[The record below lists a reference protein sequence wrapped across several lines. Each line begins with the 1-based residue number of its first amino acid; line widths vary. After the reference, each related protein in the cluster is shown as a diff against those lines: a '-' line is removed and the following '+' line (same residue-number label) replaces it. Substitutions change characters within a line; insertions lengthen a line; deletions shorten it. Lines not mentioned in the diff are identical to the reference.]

1 MTALLDVRRLA
12 LVAAALAGVAA
23 LVWSLDLSRIETL
36 LLAFVGAGL
45 ADVAGIWWNERI
57 EARRARDLPSGLLKL
72 IGSAGYV
79 REACRPDGTVRV
91 GLEEWPSRAAGG
103 RHIPPGQRVVVLDVE
118 SHVLIVE
125 RSPGDL
131 DRL

>member
-1 MTALLDVRRLA
+1 MALLDVRRIA
-12 LVAAALAGVAA
+12 LLAAALAGVAV
-23 LVWSLDLSRIETL
+23 LVWALDLSRIETL

-57 EARRARDLPSGLLKL
+57 EARRARGVPPGLLKL

-79 REACRPDGTVRV
+79 RDACCPEGIVRV
-91 GLEEWPSRAAGG
+91 GLEDWPSRAAGG
-103 RHIPPGQRVVVLDVE
+103 CHIAAGQRVLVLDVE

-125 RSPGDL
+125 QSPGPS